1 MRPVYWAMTVPR
13 ATPAKPRGVCRP
25 RKMLMP
31 RLTTLTVMSTA
42 IGKTVFCMPMNQP
55 LNTIS
60 ERVAGASHIL
70 MKKYFRASSWTSAE
84 QSMKRKAASTKSHW
98 ISIRN
103 EAESRAVASPWT
115 K

>member
-1 MRPVYWAMTVPR
+1 
-13 ATPAKPRGVCRP
+13 
-25 RKMLMP
+25 MP

-42 IGKTVFCMPMNQP
+42 IGKTVFCIPMNQP

-70 MKKYFRASSWTSAE
+70 MKKYFLASSWTSAE

-98 ISIRN
+98 INIRN
-103 EAESRAVASPWT
+103 EAESRAVAWKVLAAVGLGREASRADTEEAEVPVEQVEEH
-115 K
+115 